1 MKPFDLEA
9 AKRGE
14 PIMTRNG
21 HEAWDRA
28 HAAIAAAMED

>member
-14 PIMTRNG
+14 PIITRDG
-21 HEAWDRA
+21 VEAHFVASWK
-28 HAAIAAAMED
+28 

>member
-14 PIMTRNG
+14 PIITRDG
-21 HEAWDRA
+21 VEAHFVA
-28 HAAIAAAMED
+28 HTDAD